1 MPALKDLLKKKDKIA
16 QVDHQPQQS
25 SLAVPEFTFI
35 RTTTESEEVIEPPSF
50 DGDADRPRKSRK
62 SDGKERKHRSMGF
75 RRSAHAA
82 LTGDPTAVGV
92 HEPAESSSNQLP
104 VRPKA
109 ERRLSERLHLHRDRS
124 RSASGESR
132 TYLPDDLPEAPL
144 AVVPLAG
151 REGTT
156 EEARELC
163 QQREAQWEKRATMLA
178 QANPLLLEEQARPAG
193 GSRSRSRNRSIS
205 DQTGDGTI
213 QDAIRLHESGDLEGS
228 TVLFGRL
235 ADPQGSNNALA
246 QVLYGLA
253 LRHGWGVPPEPE
265 KAIRYLSLAASNS
278 ASIEEQAL
286 ASGMKK
292 GGAAKGELVLAIFEL
307 ANCFRHGWGVK
318 KDPPAARQYYET
330 AANLGD
336 TDAMEEAAWC
346 YLEGFGG
353 GKDKVSRVLIL
364 GSTCRSHDRS
374 RGPRIVISCVSDRVC
389 ICSRPPRKAK
399 TCLRTKAFLFE
410 PKGLTQKAPCTV
422 ANSPILSLLSPV
434 CLTLTLTL
442 CP

>member
-82 LTGDPTAVGV
+82 LTGDPTAVG
-92 HEPAESSSNQLP
+92 
-104 VRPKA
+104 
-109 ERRLSERLHLHRDRS
+109 RLHLHRDRS

-144 AVVPLAG
+144 AV
-151 REGTT
+151 
-156 EEARELC
+156 LC

-193 GSRSRSRNRSIS
+193 GSRSRSRSRSIS

-228 TVLFGRL
+228 TALFGRL

-286 ASGMKK
+286 ESGMKK

-353 GKDKVSRVLIL
+353 GKDKFKAAQYLRLAEEK
-364 GSTCRSHDRS
+364 GSKSVGNSWIWKD
-374 RGPRIVISCVSDRVC
+374 
-389 ICSRPPRKAK
+389 KYN
-399 TCLRTKAFLFE
+399 
-410 PKGLTQKAPCTV
+410 PKGGDLPK
-422 ANSPILSLLSPV
+422 
-434 CLTLTLTL
+434 
-442 CP
+442 